1 MRKSNLSLLV
11 LLAGLAFPT
20 IGAAQR
26 ALPGTAQPTAEAG
39 GVINLPCQVK
49 LNEVD
54 GVALVPAEEAG
65 RLTKVP
71 VHSGQQV
78 KAGDLL
84 ANIDDTQARKQKAAA
99 DAEYSAASEKAGSK
113 VDIEAAT
120 KAERVA
126 YYAYQ
131 SMVEATKKVD
141 KVISQ
146 NDLNQKRFEWEK
158 MGLAIEQANHQ
169 KVVDGFTAEA
179 KKAEAELAQNGIE
192 RREIRA
198 PFDGVIQEIK
208 PHLGEWVKPGD
219 SVLRMIRL
227 DHLSV
232 QHRADSKLYNP
243 ADFADWP
250 VTVQV
255 ALQNGRKAEFPG
267 KIVFVESEIGA
278 ADSSFWV
285 RAEVENRKENG
296 QWVLLPGMEAN
307 MVVKIK

>member
-1 MRKSNLSLLV
+1 MRKSILPLIVLCLS
-11 LLAGLAFPT
+11 FPT

-26 ALPGTAQPTAEAG
+26 AVPATAQPTVAAD
-39 GVINLPCQVK
+39 GVINLPCQVR

-54 GVALVPAEEAG
+54 GVAYVPAEEAG
-65 RLTKVP
+65 RLTKVA
-71 VHSGQQV
+71 VRSGQQV

-99 DAEYSAASEKAGSK
+99 DAEHSAASEKAGST
-113 VDIEAAT
+113 VDVEAAS

-126 YYAYQ
+126 FYAYQ
-131 SMVEATKKVD
+131 SMLDAVRKVD
-141 KVISQ
+141 KVVSQ
-146 NDLNQKRFEWEK
+146 NDLNQKQFEWEK
-158 MGLAIEQANHQ
+158 MKLAIQQANHQ

-219 SVLRMIRL
+219 SVLKMIRL

-232 QHRADSKLYNP
+232 QHRADSKLYNA
-243 ADFADWP
+243 ADLADRP
-250 VTVQV
+250 VTLQV
-255 ALQNGRKAEFPG
+255 TLPGGRKAEFPG
-267 KIVFVESEIGA
+267 KIVFVESEIGV